1 MGAKRNNAIA
11 LITAGV
17 FLGLGL
23 IATAAEAQ
31 AADAPITPNL
41 AAYHKVEAET
51 FSRHLPAAFAHRNAH
66 LVTFATFDQMRGDE
80 NTIILDTRS
89 ETRFKAGHMQ
99 GAINLPLSDMTL
111 LTLADAVPDRS
122 SRILIYSDRNIGPE
136 TAPLTLDTS
145 ALSLNMLTYITL
157 YQYGYFDVFELGE
170 VVAET
175 IPELDWAT
183 PDLQLATLQSPTLN

>member
-23 IATAAEAQ
+23 LANAAQ
-31 AADAPITPNL
+31 AQ
-41 AAYHKVEAET
+41 EAET
-51 FSRHLPAAFAHRNAH
+51 PATPDLVAYHLIEAESFSRHLPAAFEHRNAR
-66 LVTFATFDQMRGDE
+66 VVNFATFADMKTDE

-89 ETRFKAGHMQ
+89 ETRFRAGHMQ

-136 TAPLTLDTS
+136 AASLTLDTS

-175 IPELDWAT
+175 SPELEWAT
-183 PDLQLATLQSPTLN
+183 PDLQLASNDSPSLN